1 MNDTYMTV
9 CGNLASDPELR
20 YTTQTNTP
28 VVSFT
33 VLSTPRNMDRTTQ
46 TYKDGETLSI
56 RCSAWRQMAE
66 NVNSSLKKGS
76 RVVVYG
82 RITQHSYEDQQGN
95 RRYRLELTV
104 EDVGASLRLASAE
117 ITRNVSQ
124 NVYNDSSNQ
133 SRSADPYTSAG
144 RSELAGVAP
153 TDYSAGRGDNPFA
166 NPLPNPFETPSGPSD
181 VGNPLPNPF
190 VDDSSAN

>member
-1 MNDTYMTV
+1 MTI
-9 CGNLASDPELR
+9 CGNLAADPELR

-33 VLSTPRNMDRTTQ
+33 VLSTPRNMDRASQ
-46 TYKDGETLSI
+46 TWKDGETLSI

-66 NVNSSLKKGS
+66 NVNSSLRKGS

-95 RRYRLELTV
+95 RRFRIELTV

-117 ITRNVSQ
+117 ITRNSNQ
-124 NVYNDSSNQ
+124 NVYTDASNQ
-133 SRSADPYTSAG
+133 ARNADPYTSAG
-144 RSELAGVAP
+144 GSESTGTAS
-153 TDYSAGRGDNPFA
+153 TDYSATRGNNPFA
-166 NPLPNPFETPSGPSD
+166 NSLPNPFENPGGEPNRSANAN
-181 VGNPLPNPF
+181 NPLPNPF
-190 VDDSSAN
+190 VEDSSAG